1 MWEHIQKSKMPHI
14 LFCLLTVKIN
24 KEATEAGWPMEELLE
39 LLGLMVFLCL
49 ISCLAQCSVPCGTE
63 RSFPSENPSPYCWS
77 RQYLDL
83 TVFSDSLLWCPEFKK
98 PNIYVTNRWGG
109 SLPGV
114 WSLDF
119 TYISVHALC
128 VKKKQP
134 RKPELN
140 ECSHNNCLCLHSAR
154 QGDVSCLSSPAI
166 SISMLLPPPAVCGRE
181 TTNPDCSRRSVQSE
195 HATCAL
201 KSRS

>member
-114 WSLDF
+114 WISLTF
-119 TYISVHALC
+119 LYMLC
-128 VKKKQP
+128 VSKKNN
-134 RKPELN
+134 PENQNWMNAAIIIACACILPDK
-140 ECSHNNCLCLHSAR
+140 EMSHVWAH
-154 QGDVSCLSSPAI
+154 Q
-166 SISMLLPPPAVCGRE
+166 
-181 TTNPDCSRRSVQSE
+181 Q
-195 HATCAL
+195 
-201 KSRS
+201 